1 MEEKNI
7 LEAIVT
13 KDKMFF
19 PKGSRY
25 NDEGEFTIITF
36 SVEEVIQ
43 GKPKKHPIYGTIT
56 VKGNMPRIVAGKKYH
71 LVANEVYDETYKNY
85 NYEVNYIG
93 DRVYSIDNKEDIKTV
108 LQEVTSEN
116 NVNKIMELE
125 NIVEILKNK
134 DASALQQVKGIGESL
149 SAKIIEKFSDKSKFG
164 MSRVI
169 LSRMGLSERMIEHLR
184 ERYSNYDLALEKVKK
199 NPYMLADEVKGIG
212 FLRADALAKKF
223 NIEQNSPFRI
233 AAFVSYYLNKS
244 ANEGR
249 SFVSTREVL
258 ENLRSNT
265 DKEFPIAREVI
276 TETFNS
282 MKYKN
287 ELWWN
292 DNKSILALPHIRKIE
307 LEIANHLMRLMSS
320 EEQYDMDVLEPTI
333 KTLEKRKGFN
343 YTDEQREGIKTV
355 MESPVVVVTG
365 KAGCVDCETEFLTEG
380 GWKRI
385 DSYKEGDKV
394 LQFNED
400 RTANFVY
407 PERYIKQPTQGLTHI
422 TNLTGRINQVLSDNH
437 TFVYE
442 TSKGNINKKT
452 FKEVKDRHLSEG
464 TGFHGRILTTFDYNG
479 EGIDVSDD
487 MIRVMVMTFADG
499 SFYKNTTTCH
509 LRVKKERKIERA
521 RKLLSKA
528 KINYKER
535 ITKEGYTIFTYS
547 MPTREKRY
555 SNYWYKCSNNQLK
568 IVCDEVLRWDG
579 SIGAGGRKTFSTTI
593 KTDADFIQFA
603 FSSIGMRATISTYDR
618 VGQTHKGENYIR
630 KSKEYTVVISKKSTK
645 LGLVGDNRK
654 NLRDKAK
661 MEEYKSIDG
670 YEYCFTVPSGM
681 LVLRRGDRIFITG
694 NCGKTAILEPM
705 TEILIKQQGKKIT
718 QCALSGKAS
727 QRMAE
732 VTGYPAATV
741 HTTLQYNPK
750 FGGFLRGENYPL
762 ETDVIVWDEFSM
774 ADAKLVLDL
783 LKATK
788 TGTKLCLVGDN
799 GQLQSIGF
807 GDVLL
812 DLINSGIVPVVELT
826 QIHRQAQASAIITES
841 IKARNLN
848 HIVSLGEEG
857 HKILGELQDLE
868 VDTTKDKTLLQSK
881 VIKYFKEALK
891 REKGDIMEVQV
902 VVATRTRGDLSTFAL
917 NNLIKDIVNPYNV
930 SKSGVIQENYA
941 ECVVDKTH
949 KYKVTVGD
957 KIIITKNN
965 RKVGIWNEEEETF
978 EQGMVCNGNIGIVK
992 KIELEHML
1000 IEVYGVGL
1008 VMISKKDYNT
1018 IELGYAVTIFKS
1030 QGSQFN
1036 SVIVAID
1043 SGVWIMLCCELL
1055 YTAITRAKNHCVLV
1069 GETKAIR
1076 RCCSVANG
1084 NNKQTFLPSFLE
1096 KLR

>member
-108 LQEVTSEN
+108 LLEVTSEN

-125 NIVEILKNK
+125 NIVDILKNK
-134 DASALQQVKGIGESL
+134 DTNALQQVKGIGESL

-164 MSRVI
+164 MSKVI
-169 LSRMGLSERMIEHLR
+169 LSRMGLSERMIEYLR
-184 ERYSNYDLALEKVKK
+184 IKYSNYDLALEKVKK

-343 YTDEQREGIKTV
+343 YTNEQREGIKTV

-365 KAGCVDCETEFLTEG
+365 KAGT
-380 GWKRI
+380 
-385 DSYKEGDKV
+385 
-394 LQFNED
+394 
-400 RTANFVY
+400 
-407 PERYIKQPTQGLTHI
+407 
-422 TNLTGRINQVLSDNH
+422 
-437 TFVYE
+437 
-442 TSKGNINKKT
+442 
-452 FKEVKDRHLSEG
+452 
-464 TGFHGRILTTFDYNG
+464 
-479 EGIDVSDD
+479 
-487 MIRVMVMTFADG
+487 
-499 SFYKNTTTCH
+499 
-509 LRVKKERKIERA
+509 
-521 RKLLSKA
+521 
-528 KINYKER
+528 
-535 ITKEGYTIFTYS
+535 
-547 MPTREKRY
+547 
-555 SNYWYKCSNNQLK
+555 
-568 IVCDEVLRWDG
+568 
-579 SIGAGGRKTFSTTI
+579 
-593 KTDADFIQFA
+593 
-603 FSSIGMRATISTYDR
+603 
-618 VGQTHKGENYIR
+618 
-630 KSKEYTVVISKKSTK
+630 
-645 LGLVGDNRK
+645 
-654 NLRDKAK
+654 
-661 MEEYKSIDG
+661 
-670 YEYCFTVPSGM
+670 
-681 LVLRRGDRIFITG
+681 
-694 NCGKTAILEPM
+694 GKTSVLEPM

-799 GQLQSIGF
+799 GQLPNIGF

-841 IKARNLN
+841 IKTRNLN

-868 VDTTKDKTLLQSK
+868 VDTTKDKTILQSK

-930 SKSGVIQENYA
+930 SKSGVIQESYA

-965 RKVGIWNEEEETF
+965 RKVGIWNEEEEAF

-1008 VMISKKDYNT
+1008 VMIGKKNYNT
-1018 IELGYAVTIFKS
+1018 IELGYAITTHKS

-1036 SVIVAID
+1036 SVMVAID
-1043 SGVWIMLCCELL
+1043 SGAYMMLCCELL